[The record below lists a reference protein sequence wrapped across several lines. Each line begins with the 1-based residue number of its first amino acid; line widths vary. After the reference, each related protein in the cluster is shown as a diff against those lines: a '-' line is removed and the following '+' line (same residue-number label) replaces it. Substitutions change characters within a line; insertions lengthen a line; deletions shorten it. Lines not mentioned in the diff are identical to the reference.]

1 MNVLSAVEVVSFA
14 SKFSRT
20 TGRLT
25 AFLKSSKPGGSAF
38 DTSAVVSGMFAE
50 PLLVS
55 KWLND
60 HMFIQHPVLRKK
72 LEALIVEKQNLVK
85 AKKYDDCSSDEKDL
99 IIRLNAFHIYEGES
113 HITVTDF
120 MATALHNLKKF
131 GLLDYGVADLATP
144 PKAPHQSCYF
154 VQVLV

>member
-1 MNVLSAVEVVSFA
+1 MHLADAKVQKIFVNQ
-14 SKFSRT
+14 KF
-20 TGRLT
+20 
-25 AFLKSSKPGGSAF
+25 
-38 DTSAVVSGMFAE
+38 
-50 PLLVS
+50 
-55 KWLND
+55 
-60 HMFIQHPVLRKK
+60 
-72 LEALIVEKQNLVK
+72 
-85 AKKYDDCSSDEKDL
+85 SDEKDL
-99 IIRLNAFHIYEGES
+99 IIGLNAFHIYEGES

>member
-14 SKFSRT
+14 SKSSNT
-20 TGRLT
+20 TGRVT
-25 AFLKSSKPGGSAF
+25 AFLKSSKLGGTSF
-38 DTSAVVSGMFAE
+38 DASAVVSGMFAE
-50 PLLVS
+50 PLLVT

-60 HMFIQHPVLRKK
+60 HMFVQHPEFRKK
-72 LEALIVEKQNLVK
+72 LEALVIEKQNLSK
-85 AKKYDDCSSDEKDL
+85 AKPYDDCSSAEKDL
-99 IIRLNAFHIYEGES
+99 IIWLNSFHIYEGETQV
-113 HITVTDF
+113 TVTDF